1 MHEYHNNTKKVVA
14 MRINSMEKLSYGHKS
29 QLSKV
34 GYVSHLKN
42 IEKLSETNQMFLQNV
57 LDLDSRESHFQRQ
70 NNGSSS
76 SEGHHYMKD
85 YKRIQNLFHS
95 LYLEWSVGGK
105 PHRDQIFNKIKEK
118 LKGLNLSNNPKILVP
133 GAALCRLPYNLSIE
147 FPTYEIIAYVSE
159 KASFELVGGDFGNV
173 SHAHRIRNSMDVIIT
188 QFFIDSATNI
198 LDVASCV
205 QLALKNEGYWINLG
219 PLNYGCGTLLELSFD
234 ILKDII
240 IDIGF
245 EMVEDSDTIISN
257 VAHNPESM
265 MKADDMKLN
274 ARTKIIGEKVVL
286 VPYDES
292 HVPTY
297 HEWMKDPEIL
307 DLTGSEP
314 LTIEQEYEM
323 VKTWRESEDKLT
335 FIICE
340 REPIK
345 MIGDTNVYFGTD
357 DDDLKFGE
365 VEIMIAEKRSPWKKV
380 WLGVY
385 ASNDFVCVKK
395 FY

>member
-1 MHEYHNNTKKVVA
+1 MNTKTSENYNYGAQRAYQSMHEYHNNTKKVVA

-147 FPTYEIIAYVSE
+147 FPTYEIIACESSLINVLVSNYILNYCDETKTYSIYPWITDFINNSNTESILKASFIPDVSE

-265 MKADDMKLN
+265 MKAEFKSV
-274 ARTKIIGEKVVL
+274 I
-286 VPYDES
+286 
-292 HVPTY
+292 
-297 HEWMKDPEIL
+297 
-307 DLTGSEP
+307 
-314 LTIEQEYEM
+314 
-323 VKTWRESEDKLT
+323 
-335 FIICE
+335 
-340 REPIK
+340 
-345 MIGDTNVYFGTD
+345 
-357 DDDLKFGE
+357 
-365 VEIMIAEKRSPWKKV
+365 
-380 WLGVY
+380 
-385 ASNDFVCVKK
+385 FVCKCVKNK
-395 FY
+395 V